1 MSPLSIIICILG
13 LGILA
18 AVHEIGHFIVARLLK
33 IKVYELSVFVGP
45 KLFSW
50 KRKDIEYYIRLI
62 PLGAYVR
69 FSEIDDETGELKD
82 ESRESD
88 QSGQMEAPF
97 SLSCRSGY
105 ECYSRHH
112 HFYDLLFKIR
122 FSRAETGCC
131 RAGNAGCRHTDDRR
145 GRYHPKV

>member
-1 MSPLSIIICILG
+1 MSLQSIIICILG

-50 KRKDIEYYIRLI
+50 KRNDIEYYIRLI

-69 FSEIDDETGELKD
+69 FSEIDEETGELKD
-82 ESRESD
+82 DNPENLINQARWKRLLV
-88 QSGQMEAPF
+88 
-97 SLSCRSGY
+97 SLAGPAMNVIL
-105 ECYSRHH
+105 EIVK
-112 HFYDLLFKIR
+112 LLNR
-122 FSRAETGCC
+122 
-131 RAGNAGCRHTDDRR
+131 
-145 GRYHPKV
+145 